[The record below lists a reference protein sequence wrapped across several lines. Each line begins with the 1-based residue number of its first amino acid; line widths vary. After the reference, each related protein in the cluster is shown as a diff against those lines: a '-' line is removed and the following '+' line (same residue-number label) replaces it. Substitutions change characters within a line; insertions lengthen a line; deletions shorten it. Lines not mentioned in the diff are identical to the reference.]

1 MKKLYLL
8 LSLLLIATMLFTACQ
23 TADVTDDTDTTEA
36 DTSEET
42 DTEEDAAVEE
52 EPEEEAESEEPAEE
66 EEAEEVAQDEEV
78 EEDTTE
84 VETPVSYQ
92 EAPMLTEMV
101 NAGELPPIE
110 ERLPE
115 VPFLV
120 GPGTLIVE
128 EDLPNWESGQY
139 GGELQMAHR
148 GDFPPDVFIG
158 SNEGY
163 LAGPGI
169 GVADIV
175 GNIFESFEV
184 SDDATVFTFHM
195 RKGLK
200 WSDGE
205 PVVREDVEFAW
216 FDVLNNEEINPGGVP
231 GKWRDKATDNPLV
244 LEFVDDWTFT
254 LTFETA
260 YGSLLREM
268 AISGWVGYTDLVKP
282 AHYLKQYHK
291 DYADEAELL
300 AAIEEEG
307 YEGLDAWVN
316 LFGQK
321 EVGNWEAHLEDAI
334 GYPRL
339 YPWILVEMT
348 EGALIYERNPYYYKV
363 DIEGKQLPY
372 IDRIV
377 TARVDDVEMVNVR
390 AIAGQVDFTRESP
403 DVQQLPVYKEQEEA
417 GNYTAGIYSSH
428 VAPMSLMLNHVS
440 TNEAWNEV
448 INDVRFRQAM
458 NYAID
463 RDEVIQTFYFGLA
476 TPAPWVPSEYS
487 VEKANDLLDEMGMTE
502 RDADGF
508 RKTPS
513 GQELT
518 FYITSAKYLAEHD
531 TIAQLTVEY
540 FAEIGLHAIF
550 ETISSDLLN
559 ERREA
564 GDINMWALWAVSPMW
579 VNGTWTD
586 WTPDTPEWARYMN
599 ENDEL
604 EGVEPPAEAQRL
616 WEITD
621 ERAAAVTGG
630 AEDMALYEETVE
642 NYLANIWKII
652 YVEGIN
658 PLIISNDLQ
667 NIPVSG
673 QAIAANYSMEQFWL
687 TRGE

>member
-1 MKKLYLL
+1 MKKLYVL
-8 LSLLLIATMLFTACQ
+8 LSFLLIGMLLFTACK
-23 TADVTDDTDTTEA
+23 AADTTEDATSAAEETTVDTEAEDTTAAEAETAEETTEDTA
-36 DTSEET
+36 DTT
-42 DTEEDAAVEE
+42 
-52 EPEEEAESEEPAEE
+52 EEEATTEE
-66 EEAEEVAQDEEV
+66 E
-78 EEDTTE
+78 TTE
-84 VETPVSYQ
+84 VDAPMVYQ
-92 EAPMLTEMV
+92 EAPMLAEMV
-101 NAGELPPIE
+101 AAGELPPLE

-115 VPFLV
+115 VPFMV

-175 GNIFESFEV
+175 GNIFERFDV
-184 SDDATVFTFHM
+184 SDDATVFTFYM

-200 WSDGE
+200 WSDGM
-205 PVVREDVEFAW
+205 PVTREDVEFAW
-216 FDVLNNEEINPGGVP
+216 FDVLNNAEINPGGVP
-231 GKWRDKATDNPLV
+231 GKWRDKVTDVPMV

-282 AHYLKQYHK
+282 AHYLKQFHK
-291 DYADEAELL
+291 DYADEAELVTK
-300 AAIEEEG
+300 IEDAG
-307 YEGLDAWVN
+307 YEGIEGWVN

-321 EVGNWEAHLEDAI
+321 DISNWEAHLEDAI
-334 GYPRL
+334 PFPRL

-403 DVQQLPVYKEQEEA
+403 DVQQLPVYKEQEAA
-417 GNYTAGIYSSH
+417 GNFTTGIYSSH
-428 VAPMSLMLNHVS
+428 VAPMSFMFNHVS

-463 RDEVIQTFYFGLA
+463 REEVIQTFYFGLA
-476 TPAPWVPSEYS
+476 EPAPWNPTEYS
-487 VEKANDLLDEMGMTE
+487 VEQANALLDEMGMTE
-502 RDADGF
+502 RDAKGF

-513 GQELT
+513 GKELV

-531 TIAQLTVEY
+531 TISQLCVEY
-540 FAEIGLHAIF
+540 FAEIGLNAIF

-559 ERREA
+559 ERRAA

-586 WTPDTPEWARYMN
+586 WVPDTPEWARFMN
-599 ENDEL
+599 ENDEF
-604 EGVEPPAEAQRL
+604 EGVEPPAEAKRL

-621 ERAAAVTGG
+621 ARAAAVTGG
-630 AEDMALYEETVE
+630 AEDMALYDETVE
-642 NYLANIWKII
+642 NYVANLWKII
-652 YVEGIN
+652 FVKGIN
-658 PLIISNDLQ
+658 PLIISNDLH

-687 TRGE
+687 DRDN